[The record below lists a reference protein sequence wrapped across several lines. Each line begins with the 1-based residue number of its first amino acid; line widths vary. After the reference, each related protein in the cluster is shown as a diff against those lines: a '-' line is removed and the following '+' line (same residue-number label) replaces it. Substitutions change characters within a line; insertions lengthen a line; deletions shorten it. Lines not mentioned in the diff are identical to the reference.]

1 MGSAAPQ
8 VSFGTPGQ
16 HEVLVSLEPFVRQ
29 LTATHLEKR
38 RLWFPNDLLGADAE
52 GGEAQKQDVERVREA
67 ARGLPDGVRVALAL
81 NLLTEEGLPH
91 FHRLIATHLGNESPW
106 SDWNNL
112 WTAEEDRHGC
122 ALRDYVRDARVFNMG
137 ALERMQYRYI
147 ESGFNPDWQRDPYR
161 LLAYTSLLHADTS
174 PLGLAAEHVATE
186 QALKASGLPYAILR
200 NGWYTEN
207 YTASIPPALQYG
219 VLLGSAGDGK
229 IASATRSDYAAAA
242 AAVLRTPNQAGKVY
256 ELAGDTAYTL
266 TEFAAELTRLSGKAI
281 AYQNLPQADY
291 AKALLDAGLPDF
303 LADLLADSDTGASK
317 GALFDDSHQL
327 SQLIGRP
334 TTPLATAIAAA
345 L

>member
-1 MGSAAPQ
+1 MIVITGASGQLGRLVIEELLTSVPANQIIAA
-8 VSFGTPGQ
+8 VRTPAK
-16 HEVLVSLEPFVRQ
+16 V
-29 LTATHLEKR
+29 A
-38 RLWFPNDLLGADAE
+38 DL
-52 GGEAQKQDVERVREA
+52 A
-67 ARGLPDGVRVALAL
+67 ARGVVVRQADYTQPATLDAAFAGATQILLISSSEVGQRLPQHQNV
-81 NLLTEEGLPH
+81 
-91 FHRLIATHLGNESPW
+91 IAAAKRANVS
-106 SDWNNL
+106 
-112 WTAEEDRHGC
+112 
-122 ALRDYVRDARVFNMG
+122 
-137 ALERMQYRYI
+137 
-147 ESGFNPDWQRDPYR
+147 

>member
-1 MGSAAPQ
+1 MIVITGASGQLGRLVIEELLTSVPANQIIAA
-8 VSFGTPGQ
+8 VRTPAK
-16 HEVLVSLEPFVRQ
+16 V
-29 LTATHLEKR
+29 A
-38 RLWFPNDLLGADAE
+38 DL
-52 GGEAQKQDVERVREA
+52 A
-67 ARGLPDGVRVALAL
+67 ARGVVVRQADYSQPATLDAAFAGATQILLISSSEVGQRLPQHQNV
-81 NLLTEEGLPH
+81 
-91 FHRLIATHLGNESPW
+91 IAAAKRANVS
-106 SDWNNL
+106 
-112 WTAEEDRHGC
+112 
-122 ALRDYVRDARVFNMG
+122 
-137 ALERMQYRYI
+137 
-147 ESGFNPDWQRDPYR
+147 

-303 LADLLADSDTGASK
+303 LAELLADSDTGASK
-317 GALFDDSHQL
+317 GALFDDSRQL

>member
-1 MGSAAPQ
+1 MIVITGASGQLGRLVIEELLTSVPANQIIAA
-8 VSFGTPGQ
+8 VRTPAK
-16 HEVLVSLEPFVRQ
+16 V
-29 LTATHLEKR
+29 A
-38 RLWFPNDLLGADAE
+38 DL
-52 GGEAQKQDVERVREA
+52 A
-67 ARGLPDGVRVALAL
+67 ARGVVVRQADYSQPATLDAAFAGATQILLISSSEVGQRLPQHQNV
-81 NLLTEEGLPH
+81 
-91 FHRLIATHLGNESPW
+91 IAAAKRANVS
-106 SDWNNL
+106 
-112 WTAEEDRHGC
+112 
-122 ALRDYVRDARVFNMG
+122 
-137 ALERMQYRYI
+137 
-147 ESGFNPDWQRDPYR
+147 

-242 AAVLRTPNQAGKVY
+242 AVVLRIPNQAGKVY
-256 ELAGDTAYTL
+256 ELSGDTAYTL

-303 LADLLADSDTGASK
+303 LAELLADSDTGASK
-317 GALFDDSHQL
+317 GGLFDDSHQL